1 MSETRQAAFKYLK
14 SIKQSHSK
22 MDGIEYTTF
31 EKATYLSSPVFNSE
45 SIKVLFALK
54 TQTLEGI
61 RNYFRGMYTKLSDIT
76 KVKICLVVMYSIQ
89 MYSQTIKY
97 CRNK

>member
-22 MDGIEYTTF
+22 MDGIEYTIF
-31 EKATYLSSPVFNSE
+31 DKATDLSRPVFNNE

-54 TQTLEGI
+54 TSEGI
-61 RNYFRGMYTKLSDIT
+61 RNYFRGMYTKLSNIT
-76 KVKICLVVMYSIQ
+76 KVKICRVVMYSIQ
-89 MYSQTIKY
+89 MYSQMIQY
-97 CRNK
+97 CKKK